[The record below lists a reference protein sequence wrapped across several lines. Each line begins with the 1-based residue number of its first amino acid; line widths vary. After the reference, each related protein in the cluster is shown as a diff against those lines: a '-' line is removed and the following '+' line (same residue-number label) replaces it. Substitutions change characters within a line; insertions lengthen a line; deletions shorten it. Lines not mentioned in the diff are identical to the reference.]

1 MFDKGFVSRMF
12 KEQQDK
18 SIKKWGKVSNR
29 HFPKEDTQMAKKHMK
44 RCSSLVIKEM

>member
-1 MFDKGFVSRMF
+1 MFEKGFVSRLF

-18 SIKKWGKVSNR
+18 SIKNWAKVSNR

-44 RCSSLVIKEM
+44 RCSSLVIKNM